1 MEPELSLLASQ
12 KPLAEFN
19 SDLDK
24 GSLHSQVPVIQYSVT
39 FIMFYVWIL
48 TSIL

>member
-1 MEPELSLLASQ
+1 MEPDWYLLASQ
-12 KPLAEFN
+12 KHLTEFN

-24 GSLHSQVPVIQYSVT
+24 GSLYSQILVIQYSFT
-39 FIMFYVWIL
+39 FTMFSVWIL